1 MTKEELKELIETGR
15 EIEFTY
21 NKKRYSITYS
31 NENVK
36 DYISFCEF
44 YKETTDVSSVDEL
57 CNVKRDDVTVL
68 EMLESITDKDISV
81 Y

>member
-1 MTKEELKELIETGR
+1 MTKEELIELIETGR

-21 NKKRYSITYS
+21 NKKRYSVTYS
-31 NENVK
+31 NEDVK

-57 CNVKRDDVTVL
+57 CNVVRDGVTVL
-68 EMLESITDKDISV
+68 EMLESITEKDVTI